1 MTGHFAKETQA
12 TVIRITSLRL
22 AVGLLGERDVAGW
35 WMSGFTSPTSTAFL
49 TPVFGRRAL
58 QARYQGVLE
67 AARRVHD
74 DRIGVGRA
82 LHPFRLP
89 EPIEQRIHEALHSDE
104 HELAGIVSSPDEA
117 RIVLD
122 RLAGAPV
129 QAKEGPTLMGLAD
142 MLDGT
147 EWVAGAAALYSSA
160 FAAGI
165 QCFPYFRDAR

>member
-1 MTGHFAKETQA
+1 MNGHSANHTTA
-12 TVIRITSLRL
+12 PVWRIISLRL

-35 WMSGFTSPTSTAFL
+35 WMSGFMSSTSTAFL

-67 AARRVHD
+67 AARRIHD

-89 EPIEQRIHEALHSDE
+89 EPIEQSVHEAVHSNE
-104 HELAGIVSSPDEA
+104 HELAGIASSPDEA
-117 RIVLD
+117 RTVLAA
-122 RLAGAPV
+122 LAGAPG
-129 QAKEGPTLMGLAD
+129 QAKEGPTLIGLAD
-142 MLDGT
+142 TTDGT
-147 EWVAGAAALYSSA
+147 EWVAEAAALYSSA